1 MFVKIV
7 VVLLLLIVAASL
19 LAQRTG
25 QPRQRAAAN
34 LRPLMMRIAIALLV
48 IVGVVAAV
56 HLSGCSR
63 PVESFHSRDI
73 TGADFGQLA
82 KLDGFTDHAG
92 RRFASADFIGPPRSQ
107 PQLAAP
113 HGGDVGSGRPSAD
126 FAGKV
131 VVVFFGYTQCPD
143 ICPTNLVTLK
153 EALRL
158 LGPAAD
164 RVQVLFVSVDP
175 ERDTQ
180 EILAAYVPW
189 FDPRFLGLRADPDT
203 TRAAAQAFKVFY
215 ARAKGG
221 TALGYSI
228 DHTANSYAY
237 DPRGRLRLLIDH
249 GATAVH
255 ISEDLSKLL
264 AGQ

>member
-1 MFVKIV
+1 MFIKIII
-7 VVLLLLIVAASL
+7 VLLLLIVATSL
-19 LAQRTG
+19 LVQRTG
-25 QPRQRAAAN
+25 RTRQQAAAN

-56 HLSGCSR
+56 HLSGCGR

-82 KLDGFTDHAG
+82 QLDGFTDHTG
-92 RRFASADFIGPPRSQ
+92 RRVASP
-107 PQLAAP
+107 
-113 HGGDVGSGRPSAD
+113 D
-126 FAGKV
+126 FAGQA

-189 FDPRFLGLRADPDT
+189 FHPRFLGLRADPDA

-249 GATAVH
+249 GATAAHV
-255 ISEDLSKLL
+255 SEDLSKLL